1 MSIQPVVT
9 SLLPEDPNGQRRARV
24 IPDSADVGT
33 IDDED
38 EGAVNTRKRSSSND
52 DDSWSAVERK
62 QPQVR
67 DATRRKILEDR

>member
-1 MSIQPVVT
+1 MHRAPQR
-9 SLLPEDPNGQRRARV
+9 QRRARV

-38 EGAVNTRKRSSSND
+38 ERTVNTRKRSSSND

-67 DATRRKILEDR
+67 DDATRRKILEDRRVKISATI